1 MNLEGCGSTVRNTN
15 GALLNDKTL
24 ELYLAA
30 LRLKSLSQEEQLLRI
45 FIYFQSI
52 SSKMGKNMHID
63 DKILR
68 ILLNIKVINFFP
80 IISFLKIVS
89 WPMYPFTRKK
99 CDLD

>member
-1 MNLEGCGSTVRNTN
+1 M
-15 GALLNDKTL
+15 L
-24 ELYLAA
+24 ELYLAG
-30 LRLKSLSQEEQLLRI
+30 LRMKSLSSEEQLLRI

-52 SSKMGKNMHID
+52 SSKMVKNMHFD
-63 DKILR
+63 GERLFM
-68 ILLNIKVINFFP
+68 LLNNKGINFFS

>member
-15 GALLNDKTL
+15 GALLYDKTL

-52 SSKMGKNMHID
+52 SSKMGKNMHIHG
-63 DKILR
+63 KIPR
-68 ILLNIKVINFFP
+68 
-80 IISFLKIVS
+80 
-89 WPMYPFTRKK
+89 M
-99 CDLD
+99 